1 MALGLIEVVGL
12 TTAMAALDAAVKS
25 ADVVLAGY
33 EPVIGVEK
41 AMGITLHLTGD
52 VAAVQ
57 AAVEAGQTAG
67 RRVGRVVCARVI
79 ASPHQDLD
87 KIIGRYEASFTQE

>member
-57 AAVEAGQTAG
+57 AAVEAGQIAG